1 MQDIRRC
8 INIDW
13 LEVYCLEDSINFP
26 HDAEYFRRCGFWVQK
41 RDYGTRVYA
50 EMFTIYGTDDLPLLE
65 VRRKPKSVM
74 GRETGGVMSEFAC
87 HIRLCNRT
95 CYFEDAAGLLLQFC
109 EQYGFAVQ
117 RISRLDLCL
126 DFEKFDSGDEPQKFV
141 TRYVAGKYSKINQA
155 QVAMHGLDRW
165 DGRAWNSIKWGQPT
179 SMVTTKLYN
188 KTMELSEVHD
198 KPYIRQ
204 TWRAAGLIDDWHNC
218 TKMDANGNPYK
229 PTIWRLE
236 FSVCSG
242 TKNWFVVEDPYST
255 KKKLRSI
262 RHTLD
267 MYRTR
272 RQMLDVF
279 VSLCDHY
286 FHFKYVEYK
295 DTSRKLT
302 KYALSAVA
310 LNYSNDLVKPPII
323 EEKER
328 KRKDRCKDKQLFKFD
343 APATFYKV
351 THVATNKV
359 QDRNAL
365 SLLRKLEQLRN
376 TSLSAEVR
384 RAATTIIEML
394 EYRMARN
401 DYEVPWDD
409 KQITLIRRLIAWRI
423 KHHERPY
430 ADDLAYYRAMLE
442 LEDEFFM
449 EHE

>member
-1 MQDIRRC
+1 MQNIRRC

-26 HDAEYFRRCGFWVQK
+26 HNAEYFRRCGFWVQE

-65 VRRKPKSVM
+65 IRRRPKSVM

-126 DFEKFDSGDEPQKFV
+126 DFEKFDTGDEPQKFV

-179 SMVTTKLYN
+179 SMVSTKLYN
-188 KTMELSEVHD
+188 KTLELSEVHD

-204 TWRAAGLIDDWHNC
+204 AWRAAGLIDDWHNC
-218 TKMDANGNPYK
+218 TKMDANGDPYK

-242 TKNWFVVEDPYST
+242 TKNWFVVEDNYST
-255 KKKLRSI
+255 KRKLRSI
-262 RHTLD
+262 RHTLE

-272 RQMLDVF
+272 HQMLDVF

-286 FHFKYVEYK
+286 FHFKYYE
-295 DTSRKLT
+295 DG
-302 KYALSAVA
+302 
-310 LNYSNDLVKPPII
+310 
-323 EEKER
+323 

-343 APATFYKV
+343 VPSTFYKV

-365 SLLRKLEQLRN
+365 SLLRKLEQLRS
-376 TSLSAEVR
+376 TSLSEEVR

-409 KQITLIRRLIAWRI
+409 KQITLMRRLIAWRI
-423 KHHERPY
+423 KHHDRPY

-449 EHE
+449 EYE

>member
-26 HDAEYFRRCGFWVQK
+26 HNAEYFRRCGFCVQE

-65 VRRKPKSVM
+65 VRRRPKSVM

-126 DFEKFDSGDEPQKFV
+126 DFEKFDTGDEPQRFV

-188 KTMELSEVHD
+188 KTLELSEVHD

-204 TWRAAGLIDDWHNC
+204 AWRAAGLIDDWHNC
-218 TKMDANGNPYK
+218 TKMDANGEPYK

-242 TKNWFVVEDPYST
+242 TKNWFVVEDNYST
-255 KKKLRSI
+255 KRKLRSI
-262 RHTLD
+262 RHTLE

-272 RQMLDVF
+272 HQMLDVF

-286 FHFKYVEYK
+286 FHFKYYE
-295 DTSRKLT
+295 DG
-302 KYALSAVA
+302 
-310 LNYSNDLVKPPII
+310 
-323 EEKER
+323 

-351 THVATNKV
+351 THVATNKI
-359 QDRNAL
+359 QDRNSL
-365 SLLRKLEQLRN
+365 SLLRKLKQIRN

-409 KQITLIRRLIAWRI
+409 KQITLMRRLIAWRI